1 LAEVLAAPSDLHPTK
16 RLPDLTTINESLTLN
31 SLPGFVDPGA
41 FDLRK
46 FLEEQGCV
54 VGGQVKPLLVLDGL
68 DEIHTSSAHALVR
81 EVEQFLLA
89 GGDDFVHM
97 VLSGRPEGF
106 APWFS
111 DPMRGDTTG
120 KVVELLRLR
129 TPLYVTAGDVALRL
143 REYLEFSKQ
152 LAEVEANEALDDYT
166 DSVLE
171 ALEAYPFLRYSLSN
185 LAVGNV
191 VLQHTAPG
199 MDESEMSLKGKI
211 FEDLI
216 ARNADT
222 HRRPG
227 TGTRYDASYLGVLE
241 EIAAT
246 YANVNARGEFSVS
259 PKDSVVLESVTG
271 ESLGEVSVIGTLE
284 RSGLAYLASPSSKT
298 KRFRFSPF
306 WVHGYLAERYNARH
320 TPKYQYRGCN

>member
-1 LAEVLAAPSDLHPTK
+1 
-16 RLPDLTTINESLTLN
+16 
-31 SLPGFVDPGA
+31 
-41 FDLRK
+41 
-46 FLEEQGCV
+46 
-54 VGGQVKPLLVLDGL
+54 
-68 DEIHTSSAHALVR
+68 
-81 EVEQFLLA
+81 
-89 GGDDFVHM
+89 
-97 VLSGRPEGF
+97 
-106 APWFS
+106 
-111 DPMRGDTTG
+111 
-120 KVVELLRLR
+120 
-129 TPLYVTAGDVALRL
+129 
-143 REYLEFSKQ
+143 
-152 LAEVEANEALDDYT
+152 DDYT

-271 ESLGEVSVIGTLE
+271 ESLGEGPVIGTPA